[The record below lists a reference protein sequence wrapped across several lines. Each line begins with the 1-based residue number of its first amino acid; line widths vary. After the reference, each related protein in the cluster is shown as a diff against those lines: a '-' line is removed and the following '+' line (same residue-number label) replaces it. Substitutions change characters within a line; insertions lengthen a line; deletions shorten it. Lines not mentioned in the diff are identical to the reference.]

1 MTRHYTYGAPTAGTS
16 LYMAGARVDLADY
29 VALCGR
35 AVEDADYPP
44 DPLPAER
51 PEGVCKVC
59 WRRAVRDHLDYGQE
73 PPP

>member
-1 MTRHYTYGAPTAGTS
+1 MTRHYTYGALTAETS
-16 LYMAGARVDLADY
+16 IYMAGARVHSAY
-29 VALCGR
+29 FQALDGR

-59 WRRAVRDHLDYGQE
+59 WRRAVKDRLNHKE
-73 PPP
+73 PSP